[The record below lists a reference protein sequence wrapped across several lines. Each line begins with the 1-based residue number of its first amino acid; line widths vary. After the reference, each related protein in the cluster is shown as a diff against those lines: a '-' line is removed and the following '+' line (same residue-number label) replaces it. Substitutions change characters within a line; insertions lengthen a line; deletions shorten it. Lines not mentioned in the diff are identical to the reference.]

1 MNKKIQSVKSTANS
15 KMSLAKYMTLGDSAL
30 VIPILVAY
38 IFACLF
44 SAKYSI
50 VHTLENTLPGTAAI
64 TAQAVASETSSGAD
78 AVLEATLSTVS
89 VSKNTGVFMMDSSGK
104 IVASNGSSSAVPSD
118 QTAILSHIDAGKNVA
133 STFKHS
139 GKKYTMAY
147 APVEWSDGWSVV
159 IVTPHSDFSGQLANT
174 RLLLGGLT
182 LFFILYAA
190 WGIKRAVGFMA
201 TPLTICCKRLDSMA
215 DGNFESEVPEVEA
228 HCFEI
233 QAIRDYM
240 EKMRINTHEVISDID
255 YTLGEMANG
264 NFAVDSRIP
273 ESYLGDYSN
282 VLNAERRI
290 KDQLTLVLTE
300 ILEISEQVS
309 AGSEQVS
316 NGAQS
321 LAQGATEQASSVE
334 KLSATIGEVARQTTE
349 SAAEAE
355 KARALTVES
364 GVIMEGSV
372 EAMNQVS
379 SAMKEISETSRNIS
393 KVIKAIDDI
402 AFQTNILALNAAVEA
417 ARAGSAGKGFAVVAD
432 EVRNLSQKSAEA
444 AKNTTALI
452 ESSIVAVEKGG
463 KLVGKAGE
471 DFTRIAEKS
480 CNINTIVGQLAEQF
494 QQQAAAANQISLGIE
509 QVASVVQMN
518 SATSEES
525 AAASEELSSNANV
538 LKGLASQFRLNDN
551 VEFVNKQSCP
561 IKPPAKSI
569 SKFSGSKAV
578 GRTA

>member
-1 MNKKIQSVKSTANS
+1 MNKKIQSVKSTVNN
-15 KMSLAKYMTLGDSAL
+15 KMSYAKYLALCVSAL
-30 VIPILVAY
+30 VVPILIAY

-44 SAKYSI
+44 SANNSI
-50 VHTLENTLPGTAAI
+50 VQTLENTLPGTAAI
-64 TAQAVASETSSGAD
+64 TAQAVAHETSGSD

-89 VSKNTGVFMMDSSGK
+89 VSKNTSAYVMDSSGK
-104 IVASNGSSSAVPSD
+104 IVASNGSVSAVPSA
-118 QTAILSHIDAGKNVA
+118 QTTILSNIGTGKNAA
-133 STFKHS
+133 STFKQS
-139 GKKYTMAY
+139 GKKYTVAY
-147 APVEWSDGWSVV
+147 APVDGSDGWSVV
-159 IVTPHSDFSGQLANT
+159 IVTPHSDFSGQLGST

-182 LFFILYAA
+182 LFFILLGA
-190 WGIKRAVGFMA
+190 WGIKRAIDFLA
-201 TPLTICCKRLDSMA
+201 TPLTICYKRLDSMA
-215 DGNFESEVPEVEA
+215 DGDFESEVPEVEA
-228 HCFEI
+228 HCFEA

-240 EKMRINTHEVISDID
+240 EKMRINTHEIIGDID

-273 ESYLGDYSN
+273 ERYLGDYSN

-290 KDQLTLVLTE
+290 KDNLTLVLTE

-321 LAQGATEQASSVE
+321 LAQGATEQASSVDE
-334 KLSATIGEVARQTTE
+334 LSATIGEIARQITE

-364 GVIMEGSV
+364 GAIMEGSV

-379 SAMKEISETSRNIS
+379 SAMEEISQTSRNIS
-393 KVIKAIDDI
+393 KVIKTIDDI

-452 ESSIVAVEKGG
+452 ESSMVAVEKGG
-463 KLVGKAGE
+463 KLVDKASE
-471 DFTRIAEKS
+471 DFTQVAEKS
-480 CNINTIVGQLAEQF
+480 GAVNTIVGELAERF
-494 QQQAAAANQISLGIE
+494 QQQAVGANQISLGIE

-525 AAASEELSSNANV
+525 AAASEELSSQANV
-538 LKGLASQFRLNDN
+538 LKGLVSKFRLNDN
-551 VEFVNKQSCP
+551 IE
-561 IKPPAKSI
+561 A
-569 SKFSGSKAV
+569 GE
-578 GRTA
+578 

>member
-1 MNKKIQSVKSTANS
+1 MNKKIQSVKSTADS
-15 KMSLAKYMTLGDSAL
+15 KMSFAKYMTLGDSAL
-30 VIPILVAY
+30 VVPILIVY

-44 SAKYSI
+44 SAKNSI
-50 VHTLENTLPGTAAI
+50 VQTLENTLPGTAAI
-64 TAQAVASETSSGAD
+64 TAKAVAHETSGTV
-78 AVLEATLSTVS
+78 AVLEATLSAVS
-89 VSKNTGVFMMDSSGK
+89 VSKNTSVYVMDSSGK
-104 IVASNGSSSAVPSD
+104 IVASNGSASAVPSD
-118 QTAILSHIDAGKNVA
+118 QTAILSNIGAGKNA
-133 STFKHS
+133 AATFKQS

-147 APVEWSDGWSVV
+147 APVDGSDGWSVV
-159 IVTPHSDFSGQLANT
+159 IVTPHSDFSDQLGST

-182 LFFILYAA
+182 LFFILFGT
-190 WGIKRAVGFMA
+190 WGIKRAIGFMA
-201 TPLTICCKRLDSMA
+201 TPLTICYKRLDSMA
-215 DGNFESEVPEVEA
+215 DGDFESEVPEVEA
-228 HCFEI
+228 HCFEV

-240 EKMRINTHEVISDID
+240 EKMRINTHEVIGDID

-273 ESYLGDYSN
+273 ERYLGDYSD

-334 KLSATIGEVARQTTE
+334 KLSSTIGEVALQITE

-364 GVIMEGSV
+364 GAIMEGSV

-379 SAMKEISETSRNIS
+379 SAMEEISETSRNIS

-417 ARAGSAGKGFAVVAD
+417 ARAGSSGKGFAVVAD

-463 KLVGKAGE
+463 KLVGKASE
-471 DFTRIAEKS
+471 DFTQVAEKS
-480 CNINTIVGQLAEQF
+480 GTVNTIVGRLAEQF
-494 QQQAAAANQISLGIE
+494 QKQAVAANQISLGIE

-525 AAASEELSSNANV
+525 AAASEEMSSKAIV
-538 LKGLASQFRLNDN
+538 LKGLVSQFRLNDN
-551 VEFVNKQSCP
+551 V
-561 IKPPAKSI
+561 
-569 SKFSGSKAV
+569 
-578 GRTA
+578 

>member
-1 MNKKIQSVKSTANS
+1 MSITMEKEIQSVKSTVNN

-30 VIPILVAY
+30 VVPILVAY
-38 IFACLF
+38 ILACLF
-44 SAKYSI
+44 SAKNNI
-50 VHTLENTLPGTAAI
+50 VNTLENTLPGTASI
-64 TAQAVASETSSGAD
+64 TAQAVANEKSGDD
-78 AVLEATLSTVS
+78 AALEATLSSVS
-89 VSKNTGVFMMDSSGK
+89 VSKNTGVFVMDGSGK
-104 IVASNGSSSAVPSD
+104 IVASNGSASTVPSN
-118 QTAILSHIDAGKNVA
+118 QTANIGAGKNA
-133 STFKHS
+133 SSTFTQS

-147 APVEWSDGWSVV
+147 APVEGSDGLSAV
-159 IVTPHSDFSGQLANT
+159 IVTPHSDFNGQLGST
-174 RLLLGGLT
+174 WLLLGGLT
-182 LFFILYAA
+182 LFFVLYAT

-201 TPLTICCKRLDSMA
+201 TPLIFCYKRLDSMA
-215 DGNFESEVPEVEA
+215 DGDFETEVPDIEA

-240 EKMRINTHEVISDID
+240 EKMRANTHEVIGDID

-273 ESYLGDYSN
+273 ERYLGDYSD
-282 VLNAERRI
+282 VLKAERRI
-290 KDQLTLVLTE
+290 KDQLALVLTE
-300 ILEISEQVS
+300 MLEISEQVY

-334 KLSATIGEVARQTTE
+334 KLSTTIGAVARQITE

-364 GVIMEGSV
+364 GAIMEGSV

-379 SAMKEISETSRNIS
+379 SAMDEISETSRNIS

-452 ESSIVAVEKGG
+452 ENSIVAVEKGG
-463 KLVGKAGE
+463 KLVGKASE
-471 DFTRIAEKS
+471 DFTQVAEKS
-480 CNINTIVGQLAEQF
+480 GTVNSIVDRLAKQF
-494 QQQAAAANQISLGIE
+494 QQQADAANQISLGIE
-509 QVASVVQMN
+509 QVASVVQIN

-525 AAASEELSSNANV
+525 AAASEELSSRANV
-538 LKGLASQFRLNDN
+538 LKELANRFRLNSHFD
-551 VEFVNKQSCP
+551 P
-561 IKPPAKSI
+561 IEIA
-569 SKFSGSKAV
+569 
-578 GRTA
+578 